1 MGTTAAN
8 MSENTEGAEH
18 GVGTRANNTFGS
30 ITHRR
35 RVINNMKKFWK
46 SPIDQQQQSSSDSD
60 PQTPVPAFSKK
71 LTLSLTPNPTTKHSA
86 IKTPQYSPC
95 FTGKSSRRS
104 SFASSPG
111 NKSSNFSSEFTDA
124 EESEAE
130 NDTSD
135 IMCLQLLPTE
145 SKRNLL
151 TNWECIP
158 PPKSPTPESS
168 NSNKNKKIKKR
179 PPTRSVA
186 GSTKREEKR
195 VPT

>member
-1 MGTTAAN
+1 MG
-8 MSENTEGAEH
+8 
-18 GVGTRANNTFGS
+18 
-30 ITHRR
+30 
-35 RVINNMKKFWK
+35 
-46 SPIDQQQQSSSDSD
+46 
-60 PQTPVPAFSKK
+60 
-71 LTLSLTPNPTTKHSA
+71 KHSA

-111 NKSSNFSSEFTDA
+111 NKSSNVSSEFTDA

-168 NSNKNKKIKKR
+168 TDNSKTNKKIKSKRR
-179 PPTRSVA
+179 PPTRSMA
-186 GSTKREEKR
+186 GSTKREEKSVRTKVSTKTQSLPPPKSPMR
-195 VPT
+195 VTLRRK